1 MKNGISRLE
10 YKLNKLKS
18 IQEENRQSYENN
30 LDFLKTMKRW
40 LVYTDLFWVQYR
52 VPSLFSF

>member
-30 LDFLKTMKRW
+30 LDFLKTMKR
-40 LVYTDLFWVQYR
+40 
-52 VPSLFSF
+52 